1 MRGPAVGAVDG
12 LFKAVEAVLAL
23 LLVAMVVMVFG
34 NVVLRYAFNSGIS
47 VSEEMSRF
55 CFVWLTFIGAIVAM
69 RDGSH
74 LGMDTFVSKM
84 SRRGKLICL
93 TICQGLILL
102 CCADAVLG
110 HLAPARSQ
118 RDDGGASHRHV
129 DDLDLRCR
137 LPDQRL
143 HRAARAAQAVA
154 HRQRCDHGCR
164 ADRDQRERRG
174 RARGPGEQAM
184 TVAVFAFSLLGTMA
198 LGLPI
203 AFALLICGAALMV
216 WQGQIDTTILS
227 QKLLEGADSFP
238 LLAIPFFML
247 AGELMNAG
255 GISKRIVNFALSW
268 VGHLRGG
275 LGHVAIFASVVM
287 AAISGSAAADA
298 AAIGAMLIPMMR
310 RAGYDVPRASGL
322 IAAGGVIAPVIP
334 PSIGLIVFGV
344 IANVSIGKLFLA
356 GIFPGLLM
364 GLSLLIT
371 WQWVARRD
379 KVSVLPR
386 QPLSERLRTGVDGIW
401 ALLMPAGIIGGLK
414 FGVFTPTEAGVA
426 ACVYAFVLGVFVYRE
441 LHLRDVYGLLVAA
454 AKSTAV
460 VVFLIAAALVSA
472 WLITTSEVPQ
482 QVAAILK
489 PFMFDKTVLMLV
501 IMVLVVVVGTALD
514 FAPTLMILTP
524 VLMPVIKEAG
534 IDPVYFGVL
543 FIMNN
548 AIGLITPPV
557 GIVLNVICGVSKISM
572 KDLMRGLWP
581 FLWAELIV
589 LLLLVLFP
597 ALVMVPLKWF
607 S

>member
-1 MRGPAVGAVDG
+1 M
-12 LFKAVEAVLAL
+12 
-23 LLVAMVVMVFG
+23 
-34 NVVLRYAFNSGIS
+34 
-47 VSEEMSRF
+47 
-55 CFVWLTFIGAIVAM
+55 
-69 RDGSH
+69 
-74 LGMDTFVSKM
+74 
-84 SRRGKLICL
+84 
-93 TICQGLILL
+93 TI
-102 CCADAVLG
+102 
-110 HLAPARSQ
+110 
-118 RDDGGASHRHV
+118 
-129 DDLDLRCR
+129 
-137 LPDQRL
+137 
-143 HRAARAAQAVA
+143 
-154 HRQRCDHGCR
+154 
-164 ADRDQRERRG
+164 
-174 RARGPGEQAM
+174 
-184 TVAVFAFSLLGTMA
+184 AVFTFSLLGAMA

-216 WQGQIDTTILS
+216 SQGQIDTTILS

-268 VGHLRGG
+268 VGHVRGG

-287 AAISGSAAADA
+287 AAISGSAAADT
-298 AAIGAMLIPMMR
+298 AAIGALLIPMMR

-334 PSIGLIVFGV
+334 PSIGMIVFGV

-364 GLSLLIT
+364 GLSLLVT
-371 WQWVARRD
+371 WQWVARKD
-379 KVSVLPR
+379 QVTVLPR
-386 QPLSERLRTGVDGIW
+386 QSMNQRLRAGVDGIW

-441 LHLRDVYGLLVAA
+441 LPLRAVYGLLVAA

-472 WLITTSEVPQ
+472 WLITTSDVPQ
-482 QVAAILK
+482 QVAALLK
-489 PFMFDKTVLMLV
+489 PFMFNKTVLMFV
-501 IMVLVVVVGTALD
+501 IMALVVIVGTALD

-572 KDLMRGLWP
+572 KDLMKGLWP

-589 LLLLVLFP
+589 LFLLVLFP
-597 ALVMVPLKWF
+597 SLVTVPLKWF